1 MPIAVVED
9 DSPLT
14 VRIKGDETGT
24 PVQLKDEDL
33 PAVSV
38 NDLVWVEIDP
48 SDRKVVVIAKLT
60 AA

>member
-24 PVQLKDEDL
+24 PAQYKSSTLA
-33 PAVSV
+33 AVAV
-38 NDLVWVEIDP
+38 NDLVWVEVDP
-48 SDRKVVVIAKLT
+48 SDRFLVVIAKLT

>member
-14 VRIKGDETGT
+14 VRIKGDATGT
-24 PVQLKDEDL
+24 LAQLESSTL
-33 PAVSV
+33 AVVAV

-48 SDRKVVVIAKLT
+48 SDRKVVVICKLT